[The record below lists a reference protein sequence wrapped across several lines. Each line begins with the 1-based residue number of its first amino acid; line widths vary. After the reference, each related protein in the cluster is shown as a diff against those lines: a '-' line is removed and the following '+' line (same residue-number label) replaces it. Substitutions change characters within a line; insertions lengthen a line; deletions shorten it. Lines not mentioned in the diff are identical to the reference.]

1 MPLKDDPLIKEFTRR
16 VNEAVKKET
25 ESVAMGD
32 CTNFES
38 YRQKVGV
45 IKGLNKALE
54 LMSETITKYTD
65 DDEFD

>member
-1 MPLKDDPLIKEFTRR
+1 MPIKDDPLIKEFTRR

-32 CTNFES
+32 CANLES

-54 LMSETITKYTD
+54 LMSETIAKYTD
-65 DDEFD
+65 DDELD